1 VGPLHTPDHATFE
14 RAAEWVRSRLTDGA
28 PLGALAGRDELT
40 ARLDPPSIT
49 AAGLGPAEAWRRFAE
64 VIAPATVGLDSTRFL
79 AFIPAAPSAAAVAM
93 DGVVS
98 AASFSG
104 ESWLEAAGAVHAENE
119 VLEYLASL
127 AGFPAGSGGCFVSGG
142 SSGNLSALAVARDRR
157 PSRTGVLVGDNVH
170 ASVANAAHLLGL
182 RPIRVPAKQAR
193 LLGAAVAGALDAD
206 PTIGTVVASAGTTN
220 AGVIDELAEI
230 ADACAA
236 HDTWLHVD
244 GAYGGAALLLPE
256 FRERFA
262 GLARADSFIVDPH
275 KWLFAPL
282 GSCALIY
289 RDPALAKAV
298 HTQHAPYL
306 DSLHAGDAWNPSDFA
321 YQLTRRAAGLAIWF
335 ALAVHGTEVH
345 ATAIRRGIE
354 LARLA
359 ADAIEAAG
367 PPLELV
373 MQPELSVVLFRR
385 RGFTPAD
392 WQAWSRDLLAQG
404 IAFVTPTKWRGET
417 VGRLAF
423 LHPDTPVTL
432 IDAVLEPL
440 LV

>member
-1 VGPLHTPDHATFE
+1 M
-14 RAAEWVRSRLTDGA
+14 
-28 PLGALAGRDELT
+28 
-40 ARLDPPSIT
+40 
-49 AAGLGPAEAWRRFAE
+49 
-64 VIAPATVGLDSTRFL
+64 PATPGTR
-79 AFIPAAPSAAAVAM
+79 
-93 DGVVS
+93 G
-98 AASFSG
+98 
-104 ESWLEAAGAVHAENE
+104 
-119 VLEYLASL
+119 
-127 AGFPAGSGGCFVSGG
+127 
-142 SSGNLSALAVARDRR
+142 
-157 PSRTGVLVGDNVH
+157 
-170 ASVANAAHLLGL
+170 
-182 RPIRVPAKQAR
+182 
-193 LLGAAVAGALDAD
+193 
-206 PTIGTVVASAGTTN
+206 
-220 AGVIDELAEI
+220 
-230 ADACAA
+230 
-236 HDTWLHVD
+236 
-244 GAYGGAALLLPE
+244 
-256 FRERFA
+256 
-262 GLARADSFIVDPH
+262 
-275 KWLFAPL
+275 
-282 GSCALIY
+282 
-289 RDPALAKAV
+289 
-298 HTQHAPYL
+298 
-306 DSLHAGDAWNPSDFA
+306 
-321 YQLTRRAAGLAIWF
+321 AAGLAIWF